1 MKFTGYVTVRLNSK
15 RLPGKS
21 IKCLNGQTLIER
33 AIETLNDVPEIDETI
48 LYCSDD
54 SISDHISKDLS
65 YRQIERPDYT
75 NDDTSSFNDV
85 LDSAISRINTEYI
98 VFLCCTSPFVKPE
111 TISEMIQKIK
121 KSSYDSSFAA
131 REDSAFC
138 WFNGAPLNYALIGPV
153 PRTQDL
159 VPVSVETSGL
169 YIFSK
174 TLFKSYSRRI
184 GFNPYIKSLGIIESW
199 DIDTPEDF
207 IIAKAFSEIKD
218 DILG

>member
-75 NDDTSSFNDV
+75 NDDT
-85 LDSAISRINTEYI
+85 
-98 VFLCCTSPFVKPE
+98 
-111 TISEMIQKIK
+111 
-121 KSSYDSSFAA
+121 
-131 REDSAFC
+131 AFC

>member
-85 LDSAISRINTEYI
+85 L
-98 VFLCCTSPFVKPE
+98 
-111 TISEMIQKIK
+111 
-121 KSSYDSSFAA
+121 
-131 REDSAFC
+131 
-138 WFNGAPLNYALIGPV
+138 
-153 PRTQDL
+153 
-159 VPVSVETSGL
+159 GL
-169 YIFSK
+169 SNF
-174 TLFKSYSRRI
+174 
-184 GFNPYIKSLGIIESW
+184 
-199 DIDTPEDF
+199 
-207 IIAKAFSEIKD
+207 
-218 DILG
+218 